1 MRKKLLSKVLLSG
14 IMLLLSI
21 QIFAQDRMVSGKV
34 TSSEDGLGVPGVSI
48 AVKGTTR
55 GTSTDADGNYKIS
68 VSGSAVLTIT
78 SVGYL
83 SQDVSVGNRARIDVS
98 LVTDTKSLKEVVV
111 VGYGTQK
118 KSQMT
123 GAISSVNAKQIQEL
137 PITNARQALQGR
149 AAGVDVVQ
157 PGSKPGAGPQIR
169 IRGRRSFNASN
180 DPLYVVDGIPLSSGI
195 DDINPNDIIS
205 MEVLKDA
212 SATAIYGARGANGVV
227 LISTKRGK
235 AGATVVSVDTYYG
248 LNQELGTIGVMNGE
262 QFAEYKRES
271 RRAVGQYPVGF
282 STPADDARI
291 FEPRELASIASGRS
305 TDYVAA
311 MLRSGAIQSHQVG
324 VSGGSEKT
332 TFNISGNFFQDI
344 GVVKMQDFSRY
355 TFRVNLDHQINKKSK
370 NWFIYL
376 DRKFSA

>member
-262 QFAEYKRES
+262 
-271 RRAVGQYPVGF
+271 
-282 STPADDARI
+282 
-291 FEPRELASIASGRS
+291 
-305 TDYVAA
+305 
-311 MLRSGAIQSHQVG
+311 
-324 VSGGSEKT
+324 
-332 TFNISGNFFQDI
+332 
-344 GVVKMQDFSRY
+344 
-355 TFRVNLDHQINKKSK
+355 
-370 NWFIYL
+370 
-376 DRKFSA
+376 

>member
-1 MRKKLLSKVLLSG
+1 MRKKLLSKVLFSG

-21 QIFAQDRMVSGKV
+21 QIFAQDRTITGKV
-34 TSSEDGLGVPGVSI
+34 TSSEDGLGIPGASV

-55 GTSTDADGNYKIS
+55 GTATDVDGNYKIT
-68 VSGSAVLTIT
+68 VSGSAVLSIT

-83 SQDVSVGNRARIDVS
+83 TQDVSVGNRAQIN
-98 LVTDTKSLKEVVV
+98 VTLAADTKSLKEVVV

-123 GAISSVNAKQIQEL
+123 GAISSVGAKQIQEL

-195 DDINPNDIIS
+195 DDINPNDIVS

-212 SATAIYGARGANGVV
+212 SATAIYGSRGANGVV
-227 LISTKRGK
+227 YYFNK
-235 AGATVVSVDTYYG
+235 ARKS
-248 LNQELGTIGVMNGE
+248 
-262 QFAEYKRES
+262 
-271 RRAVGQYPVGF
+271 GF
-282 STPADDARI
+282 Y
-291 FEPRELASIASGRS
+291 RS
-305 TDYVAA
+305 
-311 MLRSGAIQSHQVG
+311 
-324 VSGGSEKT
+324 
-332 TFNISGNFFQDI
+332 
-344 GVVKMQDFSRY
+344 FS
-355 TFRVNLDHQINKKSK
+355 
-370 NWFIYL
+370 
-376 DRKFSA
+376 